1 MRWPTQHAWPDPD
14 RSPEQSAAAPG
25 RERVTIYDVARHA
38 GVSTATVSHVINGTR
53 RVEPPTRARVEAAI
67 AELGYRR
74 NALANALASDL
85 RHGRARTIGLVL
97 FDVASPLT
105 MPIARGVE
113 DAASAAGSGLFL
125 CNSDHRADKQRAS
138 LEMLLEHQ
146 VAGIVIG
153 PVVGTAD
160 DIARLHRSDIPLVT
174 VGYNA
179 ADLALDSARL
189 DYAGG
194 ARAAVEHLVA
204 LGHRRIA
211 AFLSQPDRS
220 LAVAQRRLAGYWQGL
235 RLAGITPTPAL
246 EVPSED
252 TLDAG

>member
-1 MRWPTQHAWPDPD
+1 
-14 RSPEQSAAAPG
+14 
-25 RERVTIYDVARHA
+25 
-38 GVSTATVSHVINGTR
+38 
-53 RVEPPTRARVEAAI
+53 
-67 AELGYRR
+67 
-74 NALANALASDL
+74 
-85 RHGRARTIGLVL
+85 
-97 FDVASPLT
+97 
-105 MPIARGVE
+105 
-113 DAASAAGSGLFL
+113 
-125 CNSDHRADKQRAS
+125 
-138 LEMLLEHQ
+138 
-146 VAGIVIG
+146 VIG

-204 LGHRRIA
+204 HGHRRIA